1 MEAIAA
7 LDALIE
13 HFNALPGIGKKTA
26 MRLAYH
32 ILEMDAERAK
42 SLARAII
49 TAKEKI
55 GLCRVCFNI
64 SDTDPCRICS
74 STRRDRSTVCVVE
87 KPRDVAAVER
97 MHNYRG
103 LYHVLHGALSPLNG
117 VGPNDI
123 RFKELVARMGDGEI
137 KEVIVATNPNVEGEA
152 TAMYA
157 ARLLKP
163 LGVKVTRIASG
174 LPIGGDME
182 LADEVTVAKAIENRR
197 EI

>member
-1 MEAIAA
+1 
-7 LDALIE
+7 
-13 HFNALPGIGKKTA
+13 
-26 MRLAYH
+26 MR
-32 ILEMDAERAK
+32 ERPHYFYFVK
-42 SLARAII
+42 HL
-49 TAKEKI
+49 K
-55 GLCRVCFNI
+55 V
-64 SDTDPCRICS
+64 
-74 STRRDRSTVCVVE
+74 
-87 KPRDVAAVER
+87 
-97 MHNYRG
+97 
-103 LYHVLHGALSPLNG
+103 LSPLNG

-123 RFKELVARMGDGEI
+123 RFKELVERLADGTV

>member
-1 MEAIAA
+1 
-7 LDALIE
+7 
-13 HFNALPGIGKKTA
+13 
-26 MRLAYH
+26 
-32 ILEMDAERAK
+32 MDAERAK

>member
-1 MEAIAA
+1 MDGITP

-32 ILEMDAERAK
+32 VLDMDAARAK
-42 SLARAII
+42 SLAQAIVN
-49 TAKEKI
+49 AKERI
-55 GLCRVCFNI
+55 GLCRICYNI
-64 SDTDPCRICS
+64 SDTDPCRICQ
-74 STRRDRSTVCVVE
+74 STRRDKSVICVVE
-87 KPRDVAAVER
+87 KPQDVAAVER
-97 MHNYRG
+97 MRNYHG
-103 LYHVLHGALSPLNG
+103 LYHVLHGVLSPLNG

-123 RFKELVARMGDGEI
+123 RFKELVERLADGTV